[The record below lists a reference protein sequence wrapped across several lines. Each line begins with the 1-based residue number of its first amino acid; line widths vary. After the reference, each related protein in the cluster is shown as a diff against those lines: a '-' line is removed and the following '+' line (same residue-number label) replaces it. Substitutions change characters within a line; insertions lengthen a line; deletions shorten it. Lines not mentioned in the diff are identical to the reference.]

1 MSRREAW
8 LTSLGIFV
16 VAATVRAW
24 AAAGTVF
31 PRPEDSAYYVGVAR
45 NIAEGR
51 GLVSDALWSYGTPP
65 LLFPR
70 PAFEVWLPLPSLLA
84 AVPAALFGG
93 PAPMP
98 LLNALRSA
106 QLVTGILGALLAV
119 LAWRLAADVAQER
132 RLPAGRARVL
142 AIGTGLTTAAY
153 LPLILHS
160 VQPDSTIPFGVLV
173 LGACLLATRV
183 LRNPRGGRLTDARLL
198 GIGLLLGLAALTRN
212 EAIWLAL
219 AWAWLAWRAP
229 GLPRAE
235 RLRLIGVVA
244 VVAIVVFAPWAV
256 RDWAVFGSPLPGQAA
271 SNALSVTGF
280 DIFAW
285 QDPPTLARYLAVG
298 PAALLGMRVDG
309 IVHNLVSVLLLLGVP
324 VSVIGL
330 LALPWQAR
338 DRALRPVVLVAAA
351 TFLVTS
357 LLFPVAT
364 TWGTFLHAAAPA
376 HVLLIIAALG
386 ALDAGLARLA
396 RRMAWERPVAW
407 LGTLLAVGWSV
418 LFSAALLP
426 SAGTSS
432 ADTARTYTVLAQQL
446 AAAGAPLDGRT
457 PVITDYPIWMAEGER
472 VPALALPN
480 ETPSSVANLAQHF
493 NAQLLVLTSP
503 DRGVWPGVLTGG
515 DPASACF
522 HELTL
527 PVPPDPADA
536 AAVKDVR
543 AWRIACP

>member
-8 LTSLGIFV
+8 LTALGIF
-16 VAATVRAW
+16 AAALAVRAW
-24 AAAGTVF
+24 AAVGTVF

-45 NIAEGR
+45 NLAEGR
-51 GLVSDALWSYGTPP
+51 GMVSDALWSYGTPP
-65 LLFPR
+65 LVFPR
-70 PAFEVWLPLPSLLA
+70 PAFEVWLPLPSVLA
-84 AVPAALFGG
+84 AVPLALFGG
-93 PAPMP
+93 PAPIP
-98 LLNALRSA
+98 LLDALRSA

-142 AIGTGLTTAAY
+142 AIGAGLTTAAY
-153 LPLILHS
+153 LPLVLPS

-173 LGACLLATRV
+173 LGACLLASRV
-183 LRNPRGGRLTDARLL
+183 LRDPRDARLRDPRLL

-212 EAIWLAL
+212 DAIWLAL

-229 GLPRAE
+229 GLGRAA

-244 VVAIVVFAPWAV
+244 VVSIAVFAPWAA

-285 QDPPTLARYLAVG
+285 QDPPTLARYLAEG
-298 PAALLGMRVDG
+298 PAALIGMRVDG
-309 IVHNLVSVLLLLGVP
+309 IGHNLVSVLLLLGVP

-338 DRALRPVVLVAAA
+338 DRALRPVVLVSAL
-351 TFLVTS
+351 TFLFTS
-357 LLFPVAT
+357 LVFPVAT
-364 TWGTFLHAAAPA
+364 TWGTYLHAAVPA
-376 HVLLIIAALG
+376 HVLLIVSALG

-396 RRMAWERPVAW
+396 SRMGWARPVAW
-407 LGTLLAVGWSV
+407 LGALLTVGWS
-418 LFSAALLP
+418 LMFTAALLP
-426 SAGTSS
+426 SNATSS
-432 ADTARTYTVLAQQL
+432 AETARTYAVLAREL
-446 AAAGAPLDGRT
+446 AAVGEPLSKSS
-457 PVITDYPIWMAEGER
+457 PVITDFPIWTAESER

-480 ETPSSVANLAQHF
+480 EPPSSVVNLAQHF
-493 NAQLLVLTSP
+493 GVRLLILASDT
-503 DRGVWPGVLTGG
+503 RGVWPGVLAGG

-522 HELTL
+522 RELAL
-527 PVPPDPADA
+527 PTPADPADA
-536 AAVKDVR
+536 AALQGVR